1 MKISNGDNITI
12 NCRYQGKSE
21 EIQWCR
27 LGSSCVIGSSGSID
41 GTSVTIDKGVPGVF
55 SVNMSGLRLKSS
67 GWYLCVKRDLDMP
80 VHIMV
85 TEKSFIGKHHK

>member
-12 NCRYQGKSE
+12 NCRYQGKSD

-55 SVNMSGLRLKSS
+55 SVNMSGLGLKSS